1 MKVSI
6 EEIIESLVITVSL
19 SEIANNSTIREYM
32 DGVKKMNMNDDYIS
46 HSKGTTFIALNI
58 AKEMLLNEEDL
69 KNLHM
74 AAYLHDLGLTKVAF
88 KEYDE
93 ETITKEHCLEGERL
107 ISSIPKIGRI
117 AEYVKYHHE
126 NYDGTGPFGLAGEQI
141 PLISQILKISD
152 FIDSNYIVYKSEAYS
167 KIMSIL
173 NNDIDKYVS
182 SKVGKAVLKTISKD
196 VLWRGLRETD
206 FMDTW
211 MESNKPIIEE
221 SLNTYEFLQVAEVY
235 AEIIDIRSS
244 FTAMHSRGISELA
257 YTMGKYKGYDENKA
271 MKLKIAGLLHDI
283 GKLAVPIKYINK
295 NGALTDMEYK
305 VVKTHVVYTDLVL
318 KPITSINDIREW
330 AISHHEKLDGTGYSR
345 ELKHNKLGEEQ
356 RLLAICDIY
365 QALAEDRPYRRGL
378 KREKCLEIIGKMV
391 ENNKLCPKAFEVLK
405 SVTFNL

>member
-1 MKVSI
+1 MKVGI
-6 EEIIESLVITVSL
+6 DEIIESLVITVSL
-19 SEIANNSTIREYM
+19 SEIANNSTIREHI
-32 DGVKKMNMNDDYIS
+32 DGIKKMNNKDDYIS

-58 AKEMLLNEEDL
+58 AKEMRLNEEDL
-69 KNLHM
+69 KNLYI

-88 KEYDE
+88 MEYDE
-93 ETITKEHCLEGERL
+93 ESITREHCLEGARL
-107 ISSIPKIGRI
+107 ISNIPKIEKI

-141 PLISQILKISD
+141 PLMSQILKISD
-152 FIDSNYIVYKSEAYS
+152 FIDSNYIECSPEDYKW
-167 KIMSIL
+167 IISIL
-173 NNDIDKYVS
+173 TNDIDKYVS
-182 SKVGKAVLKTISKD
+182 SSVGKAVIQVISKKT
-196 VLWRGLRETD
+196 LWRGLNDPD
-206 FMDTW
+206 FMDKW
-211 MESNKPIIEE
+211 MESNKPIIKE

-345 ELKHNKLGEEQ
+345 ELKHNELGEEQ

-405 SVTFNL
+405 CVTSNL